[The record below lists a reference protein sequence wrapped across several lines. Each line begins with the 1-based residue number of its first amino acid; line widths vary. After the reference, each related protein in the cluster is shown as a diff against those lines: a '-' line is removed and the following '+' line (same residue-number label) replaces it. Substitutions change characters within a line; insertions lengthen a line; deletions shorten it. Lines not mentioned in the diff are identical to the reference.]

1 MFVFTVLIV
10 SLLCLAFD
18 STRMAGV
25 IGLALLFYLYPL
37 MFILCLVLGCVGV
50 YFIHHHQ
57 K

>member
-37 MFILCLVLGCVGV
+37 MFILCLVLGGVGA

-57 K
+57 